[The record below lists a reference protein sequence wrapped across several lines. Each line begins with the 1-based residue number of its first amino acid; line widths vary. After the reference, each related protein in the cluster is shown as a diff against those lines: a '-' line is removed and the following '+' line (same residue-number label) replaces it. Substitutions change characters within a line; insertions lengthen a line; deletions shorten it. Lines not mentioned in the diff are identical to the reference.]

1 MLWLLL
7 LVLGVA
13 VASFLYPLLRRSYFT
28 PVLVLA
34 NLALFLVLI
43 LVLNFVADPGL
54 VDFIALNLLFKPQD
68 LIELRPWTLL
78 TSMFLHASV
87 LHVIFNILFLYLLGL
102 PLEDRIGS
110 PRFAVLYL
118 LTGIGASLVFAA
130 VEWGNLV
137 AALGASGAVMGVAG
151 AFLALYPRDRIFFI
165 LVFLILPQVRVY
177 LAVGVVILGE
187 AILLFLGVQ
196 DGVAHAA
203 HMGGVV
209 FGIVL
214 ATLIVRRPSSQP
226 KVPVQRAHLD
236 DLATTDELRGILAR
250 IREESV
256 GEVREAWVDHFLEKA
271 RCPQC
276 QGTLT
281 RAGKVVSSDCGWERR
296 L

>member
-1 MLWLLL
+1 MLWLLI
-7 LVLGVA
+7 LVLA
-13 VASFLYPLLRRSYFT
+13 VAATSFLYPLLRKTYFT

-34 NLALFLVLI
+34 NLVLFLVLV
-43 LVLNFVADPGL
+43 LVVNFSTDPNLGE
-54 VDFIALNLLFKPQD
+54 FITLNLLFKPQD
-68 LIELRPWTLL
+68 LVEGRPWTLI

-110 PRFAVLYL
+110 PAFAALYL
-118 LTGIGASLVFAA
+118 ATGIGASLVFAV

-137 AALGASGAVMGVAG
+137 AALGASGAVMGIAG

-187 AILLFLGVQ
+187 ALLLFLGVQ

-203 HMGGVV
+203 HMGGVG
-209 FGIVL
+209 FGILL
-214 ATLIVRRPSSQP
+214 ATLLRPRKQEAPLRR
-226 KVPVQRAHLD
+226 VALD
-236 DLATTDELRGILAR
+236 DLATTDELRENLVR
-250 IREESV
+250 IQEESV
-256 GEVREAWVDHFLEKA
+256 GEVREAWVDHFLAKA

-276 QGTLT
+276 QGPLA
-281 RAGKVVSSDCGWERR
+281 RRGQVVTSDCGWERH